1 MTSAAS
7 TLLASAETA
16 LAAHDY
22 ELAIDVLV
30 GGRAELRGDT
40 RAELRALLDESWA
53 RMSMGDLDSAVV
65 RLERARALA
74 EASVCDDTDRSEV
87 LYQLGC
93 CRLKAGAVSNAVRL
107 LTVALRLCEESPT
120 PSDRL
125 RIDILCWRTR
135 CYRRQRDWDSAR
147 ADADAA
153 IQLGE
158 DLNDAARL
166 ADAYLQASQIA
177 ERTDQLH
184 MARFYV
190 ERALE
195 LQRDAGHALAAGKAL
210 NNLGGILFLLGETAA
225 AKECLTEAFSIA
237 LELGNEV
244 DAAYAVS
251 STAQVLLR
259 GGEADSAEHKAR
271 YALELL
277 DGRDDHVNEV
287 GNAKLVL
294 GRALMEQGRFDEAND
309 ELAHACV
316 SFEQMDSLG
325 HRAAAWLAQGDLAAR
340 RGRIE
345 DAAAVYRRAAEA
357 LQDVR
362 F

>member
-1 MTSAAS
+1 MTAAAS
-7 TLLASAETA
+7 TVLASAETA
-16 LAAHDY
+16 LGARDY
-22 ELAIDVLV
+22 QAAIDLLV
-30 GGRAELRGDT
+30 DGGPALRGDI
-40 RAELRALLDESWA
+40 RAELRAQLDESWA
-53 RMSMGDLDSAVV
+53 RMSIGDLDSAVL

-74 EASVCDDTDRSEV
+74 EAPVCDDTDRAEV
-87 LYQLGC
+87 LYQFGC
-93 CRLKAGAVSNAVRL
+93 CRLKSGAVSNAVQL
-107 LTVALRLCEESPT
+107 LTVALRLSEDSPT

-158 DLNDAARL
+158 ELNEPARL
-166 ADAYLQASQIA
+166 ADAYSQASQIA
-177 ERTDQLH
+177 ARTGQLL
-184 MARFYV
+184 MARFYI
-190 ERALE
+190 ERAIE
-195 LQRDAGHALAAGKAL
+195 LLRHAGNLLAAGKAL
-210 NNLGGILFLLGETAA
+210 NNLGGILFLLGETDA
-225 AKECLTEAFSIA
+225 AKSRLTEAFAVA
-237 LELGNEV
+237 LELGNKV

-259 GGEADSAEHKAR
+259 GGEALSAEQQAR

-277 DGRDDHVNEV
+277 EGRADHVNEV

-294 GRALMEQGRFDEAND
+294 GRALMELGRFDESAH
-309 ELAHACV
+309 ELAAADE
-316 SFEQMDSLG
+316 SFEQMNSLG

-345 DAAAVYRRAAEA
+345 DAATVYRRAAEA

>member
-7 TLLASAETA
+7 TVLASAETA

-22 ELAIDVLV
+22 ELAIDLLV
-30 GGRAELRGDT
+30 DGGPELRGDT
-40 RAELRALLDESWA
+40 RAEFRAQLDESWA
-53 RMSMGDLDSAVV
+53 RMSIGDLDSAIVK
-65 RLERARALA
+65 LERARALA
-74 EASVCDDTDRSEV
+74 EAPVCDDTDRAEV

-93 CRLKAGAVSNAVRL
+93 CRLKSGAVSNAIQL

-120 PSDRL
+120 LSDRL
-125 RIDILCWRTR
+125 RVDILCWRTR

-147 ADADAA
+147 ADANAA

-158 DLNDAARL
+158 ELNDSARL

-177 ERTDQLH
+177 ERTGQLLI
-184 MARFYV
+184 ARFYV
-190 ERALE
+190 ERVID
-195 LQRDAGHALAAGKAL
+195 LQRDAGDLLSAGKAL
-210 NNLGGILFLLGETAA
+210 NNLGGILFLLGDTDAA
-225 AKECLTEAFSIA
+225 NARLKEAFTVA

-259 GGEADSAEHKAR
+259 GGETVLGEEKAR
-271 YALELL
+271 YALALL
-277 DGRDDHVNEV
+277 EGRDDHVNEV
-287 GNAKLVL
+287 GNARLVL
-294 GRALMEQGRFDEAND
+294 GRALMEQGRFDEASE
-309 ELAHACV
+309 ELTAADQ

-340 RGRIE
+340 RGNI
-345 DAAAVYRRAAEA
+345 DAAAAVYRRAAEA

>member
-7 TLLASAETA
+7 TVLSSAETA

-22 ELAIDVLV
+22 ELAIEVLV
-30 GGRAELRGDT
+30 NGVADLRGDP
-40 RAELRALLDESWA
+40 RAELRAQLDESWA
-53 RMSMGDLDSAVV
+53 RMSIGELDEAIV

-74 EASVCDDTDRSEV
+74 EAPVCNDTDRAEV

-93 CRLKAGAVSNAVRL
+93 CRLKSGAVSNAVQL
-107 LTVALRLCEESPT
+107 LTVALRLSEESPT
-120 PSDRL
+120 VSDRL

-135 CYRRQRDWDSAR
+135 CYRRQRDWVAAR

-158 DLNDAARL
+158 GLRDPMRL

-177 ERTDQLH
+177 ERTGQVLI
-184 MARFYV
+184 ARFYV
-190 ERALE
+190 ERVIE
-195 LQRDAGHALAAGKAL
+195 LQRDAGNLLAAGKAL
-210 NNLGGILFLLGETAA
+210 NNLGGILFLLGETEAA
-225 AKECLTEAFSIA
+225 NASLKEAFSVA
-237 LELGNEV
+237 LELGNDV

-259 GGEADSAEHKAR
+259 GGETVLAEQKAR

-277 DGRDDHVNEV
+277 AGRDDHVNEI
-287 GNAKLVL
+287 GNTRLVL
-294 GRALMEQGRFDEAND
+294 GRALLEQGRFDEAAD
-309 ELAHACV
+309 ELAVADT

-325 HRAAAWLAQGDLAAR
+325 HRAAVWLAQGDLAAR
-340 RGRIE
+340 RGDIE
-345 DAAAVYRRAAEA
+345 AAAVVYRRAAEA